1 MTKIERDPNARP
13 RLSQIEQKKI
23 EFLAAL
29 EGTLGVVSTACNQ
42 VQIPYSRYRKWI
54 ERDPAFKAAVA
65 EVADI
70 TIDFVETQLFRQIQE
85 GNAQATMF
93 YLRTKAKQR
102 GYVETPM
109 LSIDTINPIQI
120 VLPSGVAPPQL
131 PQTIV
136 IPPDEDDDD

>member
-1 MTKIERDPNARP
+1 MAKIQRDPNARA
-13 RLSQIEQKKI
+13 RLSQIEQKKV

-29 EGTLGVVSTACNQ
+29 EGTLGVVATACNQ
-42 VQIPYSRYRKWI
+42 VDIPYSRYRKWM
-54 ERDPAFKAAVA
+54 ERDPDFKVAVT

-70 TIDFVETQLFRQIQE
+70 TMDFVETQLFRQIQE

-93 YLRTKAKQR
+93 YLRTKAKHR

-120 VLPSGVAPPQL
+120 VLPTGVTPPQL
-131 PQTIV
+131 PPTIV